1 MKKTQTLSIVAI
13 VIVTAILAA
22 LLLYRGSKPTA
33 PEQATAAES
42 KQQDHDDEDKVR
54 LNAEQIQAA
63 GIRLA
68 RVEPATIAT
77 TASFPGEIRF
87 NDDRLAHVVPRVA
100 GIVESAPALLGQAVT
115 KGQLL
120 ATVASSVV
128 SDLRS
133 ELSAAQKRLE
143 LARTTLSRER
153 KLWEEKI
160 SAEQDYLQARN
171 AQNEAEI
178 AVTNARQK
186 LQATGIAGGQ
196 GGNRIE
202 LRAPFDGVIMEKHAT
217 LGESVREDT
226 ALFTV
231 ADLTSVWANFNVAAK
246 DIEVVQTGK
255 RATVQAS
262 ATSSKAEGTVSYV
275 GSLLGE
281 QTRTATARVTLQNPQ
296 GAWRPGLFVTVLVEA
311 DRKSAALTVPNDAL
325 QNMNGKQVVFT
336 RTPDGFEAKPVQ
348 TGVTDGIRTEIL
360 EGVAAGDD
368 VAGAGSFV
376 VKAELNKAAASD
388 SH

>member
-1 MKKTQTLSIVAI
+1 MRKNQTLSIVAI

-22 LLLYRGSKPTA
+22 LLLYRGSKPA
-33 PEQATAAES
+33 VPDKEVAAAS
-42 KQQDHDDEDKVR
+42 KPQDHDDEDKVR
-54 LNAEQIQAA
+54 LSAEQIQAA

-68 RVEPATIAT
+68 RVESATIAT

-120 ATVASSVV
+120 ATVASSGV

-143 LARTTLSRER
+143 LAQTTLGRER

-171 AQNEAEI
+171 AEKEAEI

-246 DIEVVQTGK
+246 DIEIVQTGK
-255 RATVQAS
+255 RATVHAS
-262 ATSSKAEGTVSYV
+262 ATSPTADGTVSYV

-311 DRKSAALTVPNDAL
+311 DGKTAALTVPNDAL
-325 QNMNGKQVVFT
+325 QNMNGKPVVFT

-348 TGVTDGIRTEIL
+348 TGVTDGTRTEIL
-360 EGVAAGDD
+360 EGLTAGDE
-368 VAGAGSFV
+368 VASAGSFV

>member
-202 LRAPFDGVIMEKHAT
+202 LRAPFDGVIMDKHAT